1 LTSRSTEPMRT
12 YPFFVPAVAALLTG
26 GLASVVMTRPAE
38 IYPAFT
44 SASATDET
52 LYLVSRN
59 GASLWAIA
67 RRSGE
72 LEWRYKGAV
81 LVNEPPII
89 VKPWAIIADGDVL
102 RWIDL
107 QSGRQVRETGP
118 VWTFQWWGPLLL
130 RGAVLVR
137 TPHGPLY
144 PSWEGVAGLSSD
156 GETMWTRENMVA
168 LPGVKSYLAAVG
180 PADRSHL
187 ALRRLNPET
196 GEDVW
201 VHLLPSASGIYL
213 KEQMEQVR
221 QILDVPGGNLL
232 VLWND
237 LERDTS
243 DPYKLK
249 TTGLKV
255 LSVHPKE
262 GLVRPNIQANQ
273 SISRVDADAL
283 LDAQLVVADERAY
296 LAEVR
301 GEGGAPAA
309 VRISSVDPASGLI
322 THQGTTPLS
331 KSQPSMQPKVAGLAE
346 PRGESQERV
355 LVLYAP
361 KGCIVWGVGLET
373 KQVKWVW
380 ESEVTEKHEIAVMVV
395 GHQVV
400 VGEARQAIP
409 GDFTSWQRLAVCL
422 DAATGTKMW
431 EYLDDERVPAQREGP
446 FPLLL
451 VSSLIS
457 HWSVGGGLLRR

>member
-1 LTSRSTEPMRT
+1 MALRPAEPMCRSLL
-12 YPFFVPAVAALLTG
+12 VALAVAAVLTG
-26 GLASVVMTRPAE
+26 GLASAVMTGPAQ

-44 SASATDET
+44 GASVTGET

-72 LEWRYKGAV
+72 LEWRYNGAV

-89 VKPWAIIADGDVL
+89 VKPWAILADGEIL

-107 QSGRQVRETGP
+107 QSGKQVRETGP
-118 VWTFQWWGPLLL
+118 VWSFEWRLLL
-130 RGAVLVR
+130 RDGILVR
-137 TPHGPLY
+137 ARKVAGY
-144 PSWEGVAGLSSD
+144 AWWEGVAGLSSA
-156 GETMWTRENMVA
+156 GEAMWTRENMVG
-168 LPGVKSYLAAVG
+168 LPGVKGCLAAIG

-187 ALRRLNPET
+187 GLRRLDPKT
-196 GEDVW
+196 GKDIW
-201 VHLLPSASGIYL
+201 VHLLPSASGISL
-213 KEQMEQVR
+213 VEQMEQVR
-221 QILDVPGGNLL
+221 QVLDVRGGNLL
-232 VLWND
+232 VLWSD
-237 LERDTS
+237 LERDIS

-255 LSVHPKE
+255 LSFHPKE

-273 SISRVDADAL
+273 SVNRVDADAL

-322 THQGTTPLS
+322 THQGTTPLP

-400 VGEARQAIP
+400 VGEARQAIS
-409 GDFTSWQRLAVCL
+409 GGFTLRLWQLLAVCL
-422 DAATGTKMW
+422 DAASGTKMW
-431 EYLDDERVPAQREGP
+431 EYLDDDRVPAQREGP
-446 FPLLL
+446 FHPPPG
-451 VSSLIS
+451 VFP
-457 HWSVGGGLLRR
+457 